1 MKVEFAIAGIILAV
15 MIGWLLGVLL
25 GHPPGPSGLQ
35 VIGALL
41 GGAIAITV
49 LLLGEALKE
58 KH

>member
-1 MKVEFAIAGIILAV
+1 LKVEFAIAGIILAV

-25 GHPPGPSGLQ
+25 EHPPGPGGLQ